1 MRQKPL
7 ITLSVLVAE
16 KRLDDAGVDLVL
28 EEPGRIGVTQRVW
41 RRVATAG
48 EIGRLDGLGKG
59 AGQDMGGDGT
69 GSPAIGEET
78 ARIAVVL
85 GLPHPP
91 QAFVHLLG
99 HGHDPFLVALADD
112 AQDATGLVDG
122 GDGKSSG
129 LTDPQA
135 AAVNGPRREC
145 AALRYGKASAAAASA
160 WEAGSFFKQR
170 PVLAQRVPVEELDA
184 VMAGLEAAARVPLT
198 NIQQIS
204 ADLFLGQQLRRPIV
218 MLRQRPDRL
227 EVNLLG
233 RGCQARP

>member
-1 MRQKPL
+1 
-7 ITLSVLVAE
+7 VAE

-28 EEPGRIGVTQRVW
+28 EEPGRIGVPQRVW
-41 RRVATAG
+41 RAAATAG

-69 GSPAIGEET
+69 GSPAIGEEP

-129 LTDPQA
+129 LADPQA
-135 AAVNGPRREC
+135 AAVNQAET
-145 AALRYGKASAAAASA
+145 AAVYRIADRGENAPHFGMGKRLRQPPLLGK
-160 WEAGSFFKQR
+160 
-170 PVLAQRVPVEELDA
+170 P
-184 VMAGLEAAARVPLT
+184 
-198 NIQQIS
+198 
-204 ADLFLGQQLRRPIV
+204 DLFLNSAQSWPSVFR
-218 MLRQRPDRL
+218 
-227 EVNLLG
+227 
-233 RGCQARP
+233 